1 MGGVFG
7 YSYMVSGSGPRKR
20 IVSAGVECADFLIF
34 FRVDRLARVTP
45 RKTKKG

>member
-7 YSYMVSGSGPRKR
+7 YSYMVSGSGPRER
-20 IVSAGVECADFLIF
+20 IVPAGVECAGFLISL
-34 FRVDRLARVTP
+34 RVDRLARVTT